1 MNKSEV
7 VEIMKSLARIELTLK
22 GMVQTQY
29 GDEASNKFFKEV
41 IEKVEE
47 GFKEYVEKQEND

>member
-1 MNKSEV
+1 MTKSEV

-22 GMVQTQY
+22 GMVQTKY
-29 GDEASNKFFKEV
+29 GDKAADKFFKEV

-47 GFKEYVEKQEND
+47 GFKEYVEE